1 MDPSQS
7 GRWQGLHARS
17 GRDGDDTRGGE
28 QGVDDRGVHVGG
40 LPLPST
46 AGPSGDGI
54 GDGGRLSLSSSVRE
68 T

>member
-1 MDPSQS
+1 M
-7 GRWQGLHARS
+7 
-17 GRDGDDTRGGE
+17 
-28 QGVDDRGVHVGG
+28 DDRGVHVGG